1 MWIYRR
7 RLSIHPRENT
17 VSFAGERLRVAA
29 DGRILSPISD
39 ELEAKI
45 RRAPHVFAFDPSR
58 KAPESQPEPAPVAKA
73 VVEISSPEDKSSPES
88 APEGS
93 DEGEGQ
99 EQKVETSSTKDDTI
113 PTKRK
118 RRSRKSAEG

>member
-17 VSFAGERLRVAA
+17 VSFAGSRLRVAA

-39 ELEAKI
+39 ELEAKM

-58 KAPESQPEPAPVAKA
+58 KAPEAQPEPLPTAKA
-73 VVEISSPEDKSSPES
+73 VVEKSKPKAAPEPES
-88 APEGS
+88 PSMES
-93 DEGEGQ
+93 DEGA
-99 EQKVETSSTKDDTI
+99 EQKVETPSIKDDNI
-113 PTKRK
+113 PSKRK
-118 RRSRKSAEG
+118 RRSRKSLEG